1 MNKIEIYTDGA
12 CSGNPGRG
20 GIGAVILT
28 DKSDK
33 PAGAISMGYRLT
45 TNNRMEI
52 MAAIEALEQVHANI
66 QADAIVGSVIIVHT
80 DSQLL
85 HGTMVLGWKRKVN
98 TDLWARMDRIMAAL
112 RSENVTV
119 SFEKV
124 KGHAGDRWNEEAD
137 RLAVAGTKDPAA
149 IPDEGYGRQDG
160 NVAIGAQLDMF
171 RSPGTAS
178 GRVSAAVTQDDVRD
192 WLAAHPTEAY
202 RLLATLF
209 AQRQLDFGRMA
220 AEISK
225 TNDN

>member
-28 DKSDK
+28 DKSDR
-33 PAGAISMGYRLT
+33 PAGTISMGYRLT

-52 MAAIEALEQVHANI
+52 LAAAEALDQIRANVP
-66 QADAIVGSVIIVHT
+66 AKDLAHSVIVVHT

-85 HGTMVLGWKRKVN
+85 HGTMVLGWKRKAN

-137 RLAVAGTKDPAA
+137 RLAVAGTIDPAA
-149 IPDEGYGRQDG
+149 IPDEGYKQQDG
-160 NVAIGAQLDMF
+160 NVAMDAQLDLF

-192 WLAAHPTEAY
+192 WLTAHPTEAY

-220 AEISK
+220 AEVSK

>member
-1 MNKIEIYTDGA
+1 MKIEIYTDGA
-12 CSGNPGRG
+12 CSGNPGHG

-33 PAGAISMGYRLT
+33 PAGTICMGYRLT

-66 QADAIVGSVIIVHT
+66 PAGAIAGSVIIVYT

-85 HGTMVLGWKRKVN
+85 HGTMVLGWKRKTN

-112 RSENVTV
+112 RAENVTV
-119 SFEKV
+119 SYEKV

-149 IPDEGYGRQDG
+149 IPDEGYVPKPTPATLPFVKNDPAE
-160 NVAIGAQLDMF
+160 AILEDAVRRWLVG
-171 RSPGTAS
+171 S
-178 GRVSAAVTQDDVRD
+178 GDA
-192 WLAAHPTEAY
+192 AY

-209 AQRQLDFGRMA
+209 AERQLDLEKFLT
-220 AEISK
+220 EYK
-225 TNDN
+225 H

>member
-20 GIGAVILT
+20 GIGAIILT
-28 DKSDK
+28 DKSDR

-52 MAAIEALEQVHANI
+52 LAVIEALEQVHANVP
-66 QADAIVGSVIIVHT
+66 ADAIAGSVIIVYT

-85 HGTMVLGWKRKVN
+85 HGTMVLGWKRKAN
-98 TDLWARMDRIMAAL
+98 MDLWARLDRIVTAL
-112 RSENVTV
+112 RKDNITV

-137 RLAVAGTKDPAA
+137 RLAVAGTKDPGAL
-149 IPDEGYGRQDG
+149 PDEGYDRQDG
-160 NVAIGAQLDMF
+160 NVAMGAQLDLF

-178 GRVSAAVTQDDVRD
+178 GRISNTVTQDDVRD

-202 RLLATLF
+202 HLLASLF
-209 AQRQLDFGRMA
+209 SERALSLERLG
-220 AEISK
+220 AELMKHIQ
-225 TNDN
+225 

>member
-1 MNKIEIYTDGA
+1 MNKYEIYTDGA

-20 GIGAVILT
+20 GIGAVTLKNGIL
-28 DKSDK
+28 
-33 PAGAISMGYRLT
+33 AGSISIGYRLT

-66 QADAIVGSVIIVHT
+66 PAGAIAGSVIIVYT

-85 HGTMVLGWKRKVN
+85 HGTMVLGWKRKTN

-112 RSENVTV
+112 RAENVTV
-119 SFEKV
+119 SYEKV

-160 NVAIGAQLDMF
+160 NVAMGAQLDLF
-171 RSPGTAS
+171 RSPGTTS
-178 GRVSAAVTQDDVRD
+178 GRVSATVTQDDVRD

-202 RLLATLF
+202 HLLATLF
-209 AQRQLDFGRMA
+209 AQRQLDFGKMA
-220 AEISK
+220 AAISK